1 MTKGRRLDAAD
12 VKARVSCVAVA
23 HYLGQTPSQ
32 RAVRAGQNMTCPLPG
47 NHSHGDRT
55 PSCTVNND
63 RSWRC
68 HGGKCNAGGDVFA
81 LWAAF
86 MGLDVKRDF
95 ARVLADVADFGGVS
109 SSSSTSPRPRPR
121 PVVIHQAP
129 AKKVYA
135 PPTANE
141 LAAPTDIWERA
152 TRVSPRLV
160 AWCEGRGIDGDLVAQ
175 LDLARIAHPSHLPI
189 DWEDNR
195 RVLLPVYDAGGV
207 LVSLKGRCTDGG
219 TGTRGKKELS
229 LTGHG
234 VTSRA
239 FACPLARLMLAGDVE
254 VLDYVRTVGVLVVEG
269 GPDYLTAATVWGDAT
284 DSPAVLGVWNGSV
297 GAYDATLLERIPDG
311 TPVTLVPHRDGAGRE
326 YMKKVTRHIRS
337 RCPLAAT
344 DNIPAEAGGDLNDLL
359 KHGGADAVRRH
370 IRSALWL
377 KKSIRPNS

>member
-32 RAVRAGQNMTCPLPG
+32 RAVRAGQAMTCPHG
-47 NHSHGDRT
+47 ATNHAHGDRT
-55 PSCTVNND
+55 PSCVVHND
-63 RSWRC
+63 RWRC
-68 HGGKCNAGGDVFA
+68 KGGGCNAGGDVFA

-86 MGLDVKRDF
+86 AGLDTRRDF
-95 ARVLADVADFGGVS
+95 ARVLEQVADFGRVS
-109 SSSSTSPRPRPR
+109 PSSSTTPRPR
-121 PVVIHQAP
+121 PVVMHRAP

-141 LAAPTDIWERA
+141 LAAPTDIWGRA
-152 TRVSPRLV
+152 MRVSPRLV

-239 FACPLARLMLAGDVE
+239 FACPLARRMLAGDVE
-254 VLDYVRTVGVLVVEG
+254 ALDYVRDVGVLVVEG

-297 GAYDATLLERIPDG
+297 SAYDSTLLERIPDG

-326 YMKKVTRHIRS
+326 YMATVVSHIHQ
-337 RCPLAAT
+337 RCPVAVAPYT
-344 DNIPAEAGGDLNDLL
+344 PDAAGGDLNDLL
-359 KHGGADAVRRH
+359 KHDGAAAVCRH
-370 IRSALWL
+370 LRTKEATWL
-377 KKSIRPNS
+377 AIQRKT

>member
-23 HYLGQTPSQ
+23 HELGQTPSQ
-32 RAVRAGQNMTCPLPG
+32 RAVRAGQAMTCPHG
-47 NHSHGDRT
+47 ATNHAHGDRT
-55 PSCTVNND
+55 PSCVVHND
-63 RSWRC
+63 RWRC
-68 HGGKCNAGGDVFA
+68 KGGGCNAGGDVFA

-86 MGLDVKRDF
+86 AGLDVKRDF
-95 ARVLADVADFGGVS
+95 ARVLEQVADFGRVS
-109 SSSSTSPRPRPR
+109 PSSSTTPRPR
-121 PVVIHQAP
+121 PVVMHRAP

-152 TRVSPRLV
+152 MRVSPRLV

-234 VTSRA
+234 ATSRA

-254 VLDYVRTVGVLVVEG
+254 ALDYVRDVGVLVVEG

-297 GAYDATLLERIPDG
+297 SAYDSTLLERIPDG

-326 YMKKVTRHIRS
+326 YMATVVSHIHQ
-337 RCPLAAT
+337 RCPVAVAPYT
-344 DNIPAEAGGDLNDLL
+344 PDAAGGDLNDLL
-359 KHGGADAVRRH
+359 KHDGAAAVCRH
-370 IRSALWL
+370 LRTKEATWL
-377 KKSIRPNS
+377 AIQRKT